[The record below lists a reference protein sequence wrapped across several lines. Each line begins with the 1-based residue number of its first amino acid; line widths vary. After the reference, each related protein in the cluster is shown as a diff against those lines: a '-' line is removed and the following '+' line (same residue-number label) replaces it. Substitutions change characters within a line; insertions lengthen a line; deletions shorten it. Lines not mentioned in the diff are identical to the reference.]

1 MDRALQDL
9 KFAVRFLWRDRSFA
23 LTTLLTL
30 AVCIGAN
37 AAIFAVINSVL
48 LRPLPV
54 PEPAQLV
61 RIFNSY
67 PRAGVER
74 ASNGVPDYYDRLREV
89 DVFEEQA
96 LYNTRGMTIGGRRR
110 CGGDPQRVAAMIA
123 RPSLLRMLRVQPL
136 RGASSPKKRA
146 KKDASAR

>member
-9 KFAVRFLWRDRSFA
+9 KFAIRFLWRDRSFA

-67 PRAGVER
+67 PGPAWSARRTGCPIITTACAKSTSSKSR
-74 ASNGVPDYYDRLREV
+74 RCT
-89 DVFEEQA
+89 
-96 LYNTRGMTIGGRRR
+96 TRG
-110 CGGDPQRVAAMIA
+110 V
-123 RPSLLRMLRVQPL
+123 
-136 RGASSPKKRA
+136 
-146 KKDASAR
+146 